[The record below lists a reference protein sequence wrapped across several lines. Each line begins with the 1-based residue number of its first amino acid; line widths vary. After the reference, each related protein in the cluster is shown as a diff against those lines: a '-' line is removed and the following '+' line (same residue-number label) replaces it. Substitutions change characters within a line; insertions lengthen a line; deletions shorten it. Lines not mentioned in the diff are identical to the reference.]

1 VTELFTSPRY
11 FQVWSYSVTKTRLLL
26 RSTLEGGERSRIDL
40 YFGGVSRML
49 LRPAYDGLT
58 VVEAGPAER
67 ETFRDKYG
75 EMAPGSELFLL
86 EPGLAS
92 FVVAGVC
99 QWHEDAGSHRD
110 PSWFGV

>member
-1 VTELFTSPRY
+1 
-11 FQVWSYSVTKTRLLL
+11 
-26 RSTLEGGERSRIDL
+26 
-40 YFGGVSRML
+40 VSRML

-67 ETFRDKYG
+67 EAFRDRYG
-75 EMAPGSELFLL
+75 EIAPDSQVFQL

-99 QWHEDAGSHRD
+99 QWHEDTGASRE
-110 PSWFGV
+110 PSWFGL

>member
-58 VVEAGPAER
+58 LVEAGAAER
-67 ETFRDKYG
+67 ETFRDHYG
-75 EMAPGSELFLL
+75 EITPDAEVFLL

-92 FVVAGVC
+92 FVVAGVA
-99 QWHEDAGSHRD
+99 QWHEDTGTSRD
-110 PSWFGV
+110 PSYFGL

>member
-1 VTELFTSPRY
+1 MTELFTSPRH

-49 LRPAYDGLT
+49 LRSAYDGLT

-67 ETFRDKYG
+67 ETFRDRYG